1 MRFGV
6 VALVLGA
13 LLSSGCAEQVLF
25 KSTPSSAKVFVSDG
39 YVGDTPTVFST
50 RDVIIRPYRI
60 ELSGFPAVQGALIP
74 HLAAGRVAGAV
85 FTLGILA
92 LIRPM
97 YYYTDGPIDVLICST
112 VKLYDLSA
120 NEVATGICDA
130 NGRCAV
136 TFPNGMQCSGATVR
150 ANEGTTSV
158 PPGAS
163 DGSVDPDAAS
173 GAAASTGRQVQNS
186 QRGVA
191 MFQCPDSLI
200 DCSLT
205 LDAFGP
211 TGFGDC
217 TNARGDR
224 FRLMFL
230 AFTGQ

>member
-1 MRFGV
+1 MRSGV

-13 LLSSGCAEQVLF
+13 VLSGGCAEQVVF
-25 KSTPSSAKVFVSDG
+25 KSTPSSARVFVNDE

-50 RDVIIRPYRI
+50 RDVIVRPYRI
-60 ELSGFPAVQGALIP
+60 ELSGFPAIQGALIP
-74 HLAAGRVAGAV
+74 HLASGRVVGAV

-97 YYYTDGPIDVLICST
+97 YYYTDDPIDVLICST
-112 VKLYDLSA
+112 VKLYDLRT
-120 NEVATGICDA
+120 NEVATGTCDA

-136 TFPNGMQCSGATVR
+136 TFPSGMQCSGASVR
-150 ANEGTTSV
+150 TNEGTTSV
-158 PPGAS
+158 RTGAS
-163 DGSVDPDAAS
+163 DGSVDHDAVS
-173 GAAASTGRQVQNS
+173 GAAASTGREVQNS

-217 TNARGDR
+217 TNARGDN